1 MKKIFT
7 ISYMLVLSCVVAFGQ
22 QTMQDN
28 KGPFFGDD
36 PEKKELA
43 TYLAANIKYPE
54 DSLSGAVVISIV
66 VDVDGSVSDVK
77 ITNRAGDPSPLLEEE
92 IIRVFNSMPKWTPYI
107 KNGKPEKMQISFPL
121 SFKPAD
127 KEQ

>member
-1 MKKIFT
+1 
-7 ISYMLVLSCVVAFGQ
+7 
-22 QTMQDN
+22 MQDN

-36 PEKKELA
+36 TDKRELY
-43 TYLAANIKYPE
+43 TYLASNIKYPE
-54 DSLSGAVVISIV
+54 DSLRGVVLMSIV

-77 ITNRAGDPSPLLEEE
+77 IINRAGDPSPLLEEE

-107 KNGKPEKMQISFPL
+107 NQGKPEKMQISFPL
-121 SFKPAD
+121 SFKPSN